1 MASVAGKSV
10 DAYLADLP
18 AIQQVLV
25 EALRRLVLDAAPSAR
40 ESMKWSQAVFEDHG
54 PFAYI
59 QAHKAHVTLGFW
71 RGVELDHG
79 RGILKSGGS
88 SMAHLR
94 VTNLAEI
101 DPGLLQTL
109 VKKAVRLNRSTGDPT
124 RRGRGT

>member
-1 MASVAGKSV
+1 MALVAGKSV

-18 AIQQVLV
+18 ADQQVLV
-25 EALRRLVLDAAPSAR
+25 EALRRLILDAAPSAR

-71 RGVELDHG
+71 RGVELDDG
-79 RGILKSGGS
+79 RGVLQSGGS
-88 SMAHLR
+88 TMAHLR
-94 VTNLAEI
+94 VTDLAKI
-101 DPGLLQTL
+101 DPGMLQTL
-109 VKKAVRLNRSTGDPT
+109 VKKAVRLNRANRDPT